1 MHVVLIHGMGRTPR
15 SMGRL
20 GRRLTEHGHEVSYF
34 GYGVRSSTL
43 DALAA
48 RFSRELSAVARR
60 GPYAVIGHSLGNV
73 IYRLAEPSLDRLPAQ
88 VVMLAPPN
96 TPSAAARLLS
106 ELPVARVLF
115 RAITGHAGERLVDAD
130 FYAALPVPR
139 APALVLAGDRG
150 PRGALPFERA
160 PNDGLVA
167 VEETRLP
174 AHPGAPRSEH
184 EVVPAIHTF
193 IMNHP
198 RVLRRIEDALSG
210 HR

>member
-20 GRRLTEHGHEVSYF
+20 GRRLGEHGHAVSYF
-34 GYGVRSSTL
+34 GYGVRSTTL
-43 DALAA
+43 DSLAA
-48 RFSRELSAVARR
+48 RFARELTSVSRR
-60 GPYAVIGHSLGNV
+60 GPYAVIGHSLGNI
-73 IYRLAEPSLDRLPAQ
+73 IYRLAEPSLDRLPVQ

-96 TPSAAARLLS
+96 APSAAARLLS
-106 ELPVARVLF
+106 ELPVTGALY
-115 RAITGHAGERLVDAD
+115 RAITGHAGQRLVDVD
-130 FYAALPVPR
+130 FYASLSVPR
-139 APALVLAGDRG
+139 ASALVFAGDRG
-150 PRGALPFERA
+150 PRGALPFAHA

-174 AHPGAPRSEH
+174 GDHGEH

-198 RVLRRIEDALSG
+198 RVMRRIEDTLRQAKISG
-210 HR
+210 